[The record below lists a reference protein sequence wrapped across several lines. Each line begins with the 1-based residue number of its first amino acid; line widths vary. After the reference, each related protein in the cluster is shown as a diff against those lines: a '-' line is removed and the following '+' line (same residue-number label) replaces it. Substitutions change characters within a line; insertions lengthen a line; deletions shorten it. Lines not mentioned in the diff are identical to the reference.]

1 MFAIIF
7 SYNLVKLKKMHL
19 ANCKDFCPI
28 ETMSPAADYDNKP
41 SQKKYLCTIKR
52 KKIKRSFAHKIAL

>member
-1 MFAIIF
+1 MFAIIL

-28 ETMSPAADYDNKP
+28 ETMSPAADHDNKP
-41 SQKKYLCTIKR
+41 SRTIKR